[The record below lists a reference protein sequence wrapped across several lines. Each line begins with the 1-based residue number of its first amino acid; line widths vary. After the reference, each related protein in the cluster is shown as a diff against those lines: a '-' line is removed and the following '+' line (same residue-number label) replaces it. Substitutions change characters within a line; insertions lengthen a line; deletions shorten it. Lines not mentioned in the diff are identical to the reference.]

1 MNNREED
8 KPFHSAIPKIKK
20 KHVVQGAWGS
30 GVSVAGILM
39 FMQMG
44 WIPPLT
50 AMDMEKHEV
59 KADKK
64 MDVMKK
70 DYEKEVTEIKEHIK
84 SLEKNSTDQREKIH
98 IIQVDTARIQSD
110 VRHIKETTTEIK
122 QLIRGLNH

>member
-1 MNNREED
+1 
-8 KPFHSAIPKIKK
+8 
-20 KHVVQGAWGS
+20 
-30 GVSVAGILM
+30 M

-50 AMDMEKHEV
+50 AMDMEKHEE

-64 MDVMKK
+64 MDALKK

-84 SLEKNSTDQREKIH
+84 SLEKNSNDQREKIH

-110 VRHIKETTTEIK
+110 VQHIKETTIEIK
-122 QLIRGLNH
+122 QLIHGLNP

>member
-8 KPFHSAIPKIKK
+8 KLFHSAIPKIKK

-30 GVSVAGILM
+30 GVSVAGVLM

-50 AMDMEKHEV
+50 AMDMEKHEE
-59 KADKK
+59 KAEKK
-64 MDVMKK
+64 MKAMKK

-110 VRHIKETTTEIK
+110 IEYIKQDTKEIK
-122 QLIRGLNH
+122 ALIRSIPR

>member
-8 KPFHSAIPKIKK
+8 KLFHSAIPKIKK

-64 MDVMKK
+64 MDALKK

-84 SLEKNSTDQREKIH
+84 SLEKNSNDQREKIH
-98 IIQVDTARIQSD
+98 IIQVDTTRIQSD
-110 VRHIKETTTEIK
+110 VQHIKETTTEIK
-122 QLIRGLNH
+122 QLIHGLNP

>member
-8 KPFHSAIPKIKK
+8 KLFHSAIPKIKK

-64 MDVMKK
+64 MDALKK

-84 SLEKNSTDQREKIH
+84 SLEKNSNDQREKIH

-110 VRHIKETTTEIK
+110 VQHIKETTIEIK
-122 QLIRGLNH
+122 QLIHGLNP